1 MPSKSIRTVVIC
13 YHGTQFS
20 DDEVN
25 ELSEFVKKHTT
36 KNTSVDIY
44 LMDSCDLAKLAALHA
59 NANAA
64 VFEKVKDDDPVQ
76 SACLLIGTMYFDILS
91 KTDLF
96 MQEIIFGYRLSS
108 DAKRAVTEG
117 NNKALINA
125 IKILG
130 EVDPPE
136 NLKNKYKITP
146 KILGMIKKVA
156 SNI

>member
-25 ELSEFVKKHTT
+25 ALSEFVKKHTT
-36 KNTSVDIY
+36 KNTSINIH
-44 LMDSCDLAKLAALHA
+44 LLDSCELAQLAALH
-59 NANAA
+59 ANAA
-64 VFEKVKDDDPVQ
+64 VFEKVEDDDPVQ

>member
-1 MPSKSIRTVVIC
+1 MPSKSICTVVIC

-20 DDEVN
+20 DDEIN

-36 KNTSVDIY
+36 KNTSINIS
-44 LMDSCDLAKLAALHA
+44 LMDSCELAQLAALH
-59 NANAA
+59 ANAA

>member
-36 KNTSVDIY
+36 KNTSIDIH
-44 LMDSCDLAKLAALHA
+44 LMDSCELAQLAALHA
-59 NANAA
+59 NAA
-64 VFEKVKDDDPVQ
+64 VFKKVEDDDPVQ
-76 SACLLIGTMYFDILS
+76 SACILIGTMYFDILS

-146 KILGMIKKVA
+146 KILRMIKKVA

>member
-13 YHGTQFS
+13 YHGTEFS
-20 DDEVN
+20 DDEIN

-36 KNTSVDIY
+36 KNTSINIS
-44 LMDSCDLAKLAALHA
+44 LIDSCELAKLAALHT
-59 NANAA
+59 NAA

>member
-36 KNTSVDIY
+36 KNTSIDIS
-44 LMDSCDLAKLAALHA
+44 LMDSCELAQLAALH
-59 NANAA
+59 ANAA
-64 VFEKVKDDDPVQ
+64 VFEKVEDDDPVQ

-130 EVDPPE
+130 EIDPPE

-146 KILGMIKKVA
+146 KNLSMIKKVA

>member
-13 YHGTQFS
+13 YHGTEFS

-36 KNTSVDIY
+36 KNTSINIS
-44 LMDSCDLAKLAALHA
+44 LMDSCELAKLAALHT
-59 NANAA
+59 NAV

>member
-13 YHGTQFS
+13 YHGTEFS
-20 DDEVN
+20 DDEIN

-36 KNTSVDIY
+36 KNTSINIS
-44 LMDSCDLAKLAALHA
+44 LMDSCELAKLAALHT
-59 NANAA
+59 NAA
-64 VFEKVKDDDPVQ
+64 VFEKVKDDNPVQ
-76 SACLLIGTMYFDILS
+76 SACILIGTMYFDILS

>member
-1 MPSKSIRTVVIC
+1 MPSKSICTVVIC

-25 ELSEFVKKHTT
+25 ALSEFVKKHTT
-36 KNTSVDIY
+36 KNTSIDIH
-44 LMDSCDLAKLAALHA
+44 LIDSCELAQLAALHA
-59 NANAA
+59 NAT
-64 VFEKVKDDDPVQ
+64 VFNKVEDDDPVQ
-76 SACLLIGTMYFDILS
+76 SACLLIGTTYYDILS

-96 MQEIIFGYRLSS
+96 MQEVVFGYRLSS
-108 DAKRAVTEG
+108 DAKHAVTEG

-136 NLKNKYKITP
+136 NLKNKYRITP
-146 KILGMIKKVA
+146 KILGMIRKVA

>member
-13 YHGTQFS
+13 YHGTEFS
-20 DDEVN
+20 DDEIN

-36 KNTSVDIY
+36 KNTSINIS
-44 LMDSCDLAKLAALHA
+44 LMDSCELAKLAALHT
-59 NANAA
+59 NAA

-76 SACLLIGTMYFDILS
+76 SACILIGTMYFDILS

>member
-1 MPSKSIRTVVIC
+1 MPSKSICTVVIC

-20 DDEVN
+20 NDEVN
-25 ELSEFVKKHTT
+25 ALSEFVKKHTT
-36 KNTSVDIY
+36 KNTSIDIH
-44 LMDSCDLAKLAALHA
+44 LIDGCELAQLAALHA
-59 NANAA
+59 NAT
-64 VFEKVKDDDPVQ
+64 VFNKIEDDDPVQ
-76 SACLLIGTMYFDILS
+76 SACLLIGTTYYDILS

-96 MQEIIFGYRLSS
+96 MQEVVFGYRLSS
-108 DAKRAVTEG
+108 DAKHAVTEG

-136 NLKNKYKITP
+136 NLKNKYRITP
-146 KILGMIKKVA
+146 KILNMIRKVA

>member
-20 DDEVN
+20 DDEIN

-36 KNTSVDIY
+36 KNTSININ
-44 LMDSCDLAKLAALHA
+44 LIDSCELAQLAALHA
-59 NANAA
+59 NAAI
-64 VFEKVKDDDPVQ
+64 FEKVEDDDPVQ

>member
-36 KNTSVDIY
+36 KNTSINIS
-44 LMDSCDLAKLAALHA
+44 LMDSCELAQLAALH
-59 NANAA
+59 ANAA
-64 VFEKVKDDDPVQ
+64 VFEKVEDDNPVQ

>member
-36 KNTSVDIY
+36 KNTSIDIS
-44 LMDSCDLAKLAALHA
+44 LMDSCELAQLAALH
-59 NANAA
+59 ANAA
-64 VFEKVKDDDPVQ
+64 VFEKVEDDDPVQ

-125 IKILG
+125 IKIIG
-130 EVDPPE
+130 EIDPPE

-146 KILGMIKKVA
+146 KILSMIKKVA

>member
-13 YHGTQFS
+13 YHGTEFS

-36 KNTSVDIY
+36 KNTSIDIN
-44 LMDSCDLAKLAALHA
+44 LMNSCELAQLAALH
-59 NANAA
+59 ANAA
-64 VFEKVKDDDPVQ
+64 VFEKVEDDDPVQ

>member
-13 YHGTQFS
+13 YHGTEFS
-20 DDEVN
+20 DDEIN

-36 KNTSVDIY
+36 KNTSINIS
-44 LMDSCDLAKLAALHA
+44 LMDSCELAKLAALHT
-59 NANAA
+59 NAA

-136 NLKNKYKITP
+136 SLKNKYKITP

>member
-1 MPSKSIRTVVIC
+1 MQSKSVRAVVIC
-13 YHGTQFS
+13 YHGTEFS
-20 DDEVN
+20 DDEIN

-36 KNTSVDIY
+36 KNTSINIS
-44 LMDSCDLAKLAALHA
+44 LMDSCELAKLAALHT
-59 NANAA
+59 NAA

-136 NLKNKYKITP
+136 SLKNKYKITP

>member
-36 KNTSVDIY
+36 KNTSIDIS
-44 LMDSCDLAKLAALHA
+44 LMDSCELAQLAALH
-59 NANAA
+59 ANAA
-64 VFEKVKDDDPVQ
+64 VFEKVEDNDPVQ

-130 EVDPPE
+130 EIDPPE

-146 KILGMIKKVA
+146 KILSMIKKVA

>member
-13 YHGTQFS
+13 YHGTEFS
-20 DDEVN
+20 DDEIN

-36 KNTSVDIY
+36 KNTSINIS
-44 LMDSCDLAKLAALHA
+44 LMDSCELAKLAALHT
-59 NANAA
+59 NAA

-76 SACLLIGTMYFDILS
+76 SACILIGTMYFDILS

-136 NLKNKYKITP
+136 SLKNKYKITP